1 MSVRPTPSSV
11 LVTFLKS
18 CYTCTMNDGQQNPT
32 DTLEDKEERI
42 GFFPSWNWLY
52 VSVVVYTTL
61 LIGLLYL
68 FTVFLDYSA
77 P

>member
-1 MSVRPTPSSV
+1 
-11 LVTFLKS
+11 
-18 CYTCTMNDGQQNPT
+18 MNDERKNPSGVP
-32 DTLEDKEERI
+32 EVEEERI

-61 LIGLLYL
+61 IIGLLYL

-77 P
+77 S

>member
-1 MSVRPTPSSV
+1 
-11 LVTFLKS
+11 
-18 CYTCTMNDGQQNPT
+18 MNDEQHDPT

-68 FTVFLDYSA
+68 FTVLLDYSA

>member
-1 MSVRPTPSSV
+1 
-11 LVTFLKS
+11 
-18 CYTCTMNDGQQNPT
+18 MNDEPQNEAGTP
-32 DTLEDKEERI
+32 EDEEEQI
-42 GFFPSWNWLY
+42 SFFPSWTWLY
-52 VSVVVYTTL
+52 VSVVIYTSL

>member
-1 MSVRPTPSSV
+1 
-11 LVTFLKS
+11 
-18 CYTCTMNDGQQNPT
+18 MNDEHQEQT
-32 DTLEDKEERI
+32 DLLDDEEKRI

-52 VSVVVYTTL
+52 LSVVVYTTL